1 MPTTLPI
8 TEPNAAGG
16 REPAAADGRPG
27 EPSPGRSLKVCL
39 ASMAPFVGGAEVAAE
54 RLALGLR
61 AAGHEVFL
69 LLGRS
74 GAVQE
79 RLEAAGLRCL
89 VSPMYLTDKWTWP
102 RYWLAKRAMARVL
115 RRERPDVVHS
125 NDLPT
130 HQIVSDA
137 ARGLGAPRVC
147 HHRFPFGGA
156 ATEWMN
162 KFGAERHLF
171 VSRALMDE
179 LCAGTTRLTASPRS
193 VVYDGLP
200 LPPAPTS
207 DARRASR
214 RKLGLP
220 ADGTIVTLA
229 GQIIERKGVA
239 DLIQAW
245 ALLDDAARSGAELVI
260 VGDDLAG
267 QGAYRAAMERL
278 AADVGCPARFVGFQN
293 NVGEWLL
300 ASDVAAVPSHVEP
313 LGNATLEA
321 MAYALPVIG
330 GDVGGIPEMIVHG
343 QTGLLVPPRAPDR
356 LATALAQLLTD
367 ARTRGEFAAAGRRRC
382 EDLFSLDAHTRAVLA
397 EYHSVLTAAK
407 GVRVT

>member
-8 TEPNAAGG
+8 TESKAAGG
-16 REPAAADGRPG
+16 REPAASDGRPG
-27 EPSPGRSLKVCL
+27 EPSPGRSLKICL

-61 AAGHEVFL
+61 AAGHDVFL
-69 LLGRS
+69 LLGRP

-79 RLEAAGLRCL
+79 RFEAAGLRCA
-89 VSPMYLTDKWTWP
+89 VSPMCLTDKWTWP
-102 RYWLAKRAMARVL
+102 RYWLARRALARVL
-115 RRERPDVVHS
+115 RRERPDVVHN

-137 ARGLGAPRVC
+137 ARRLGAPRVC
-147 HHRFPFGGA
+147 HHRFPFSGP
-156 ATEWMN
+156 ATDWMN

-179 LCAGTTRLTASPRS
+179 LCAGSARLTASPRS

-200 LPPAPTS
+200 LPPAPTPDAHCS
-207 DARRASR
+207 ARRR
-214 RKLGLP
+214 LGLP
-220 ADGTIVTLA
+220 ADGIIATFA

-239 DLIQAW
+239 DLIRAW
-245 ALLDDAARSGAELVI
+245 ALLDDATRRGAELVI
-260 VGDDLAG
+260 VGDDVAG
-267 QGAYRAAMERL
+267 RGAYRAAMERL
-278 AADVGCPARFVGFQN
+278 AAEVGCPARFVGFQK
-293 NVGEWLL
+293 NVGDWLL

-356 LATALAQLLTD
+356 LAAALAQLLTD
-367 ARTRGEFAAAGRRRC
+367 APARRDFGAAGRRRC
-382 EDLFSLDAHTRAVLA
+382 EDLFSLDAHTRSVLA
-397 EYHSVLTAAK
+397 EYRAALTAAR
-407 GVRVT
+407 GVRGT